1 MLTMMSRDYDVHE
14 WWDRTERLRQ
24 LFHDYREEL
33 LQIGAQISQP
43 LDARTLG
50 QLAAR
55 VDVIQRRINVLESII
70 RRHLGRAPAL
80 DAPVHH
86 AAQAEM
92 RVH

>member
-24 LFHDYREEL
+24 LFHDYRAEL
-33 LQIGAQISQP
+33 LQIGEQISQP

-50 QLAAR
+50 ELAAR

-70 RRHLGRAPAL
+70 RRHLARAPAM
-80 DAPVHH
+80 DAPIPH
-86 AAQAEM
+86 ASQAEM